1 MIREAVYKLLT
12 ADATVAG
19 LVGTRIYPEA
29 IPARTQ
35 RPAIV
40 VDTTSLRRIQGTR
53 AATDW
58 RTARLEVGIVGD
70 SVVACNTVA
79 EAVLAALGRY
89 QGTVPGLSGIVIDD
103 IVDTDSSS
111 ERMPRQGDGG
121 VFALALELVAFWKET

>member
-12 ADATVAG
+12 ADATLAG

-40 VDTTSLRRIQGTR
+40 IDTLTLRRIQGTR
-53 AATDW
+53 AATAW
-58 RTARLEVGIVGD
+58 RTARFEVGIVAD

-79 EAVLAALGRY
+79 QAVLAVLGRY
-89 QGTVPGLSGIVIDD
+89 QGTVPGLSGITIDD

-111 ERMPRQGDGG
+111 ERVPRLGDGG
-121 VFALALELVAFWKET
+121 VYALPLEFEAFWKET